1 MPKNQRTR
9 RFGRLEALILIPN
22 ILLIAVMLVYVA
34 VTGVDEDAVRPLVD
48 ADPQTTARI
57 SQLEEALMRD
67 PRDVSKAIQLSR
79 LYQDVGEFPWSY
91 NALLN
96 AEKNSSDNPVW
107 RLRLGLAYL
116 ELGKN
121 DDGLRVMQKALK
133 GCDPARC
140 SSNVKI
146 KLQLFTRVARLL
158 KERKIDTRKQPRAA
172 HKALQDVFKPVV
184 IEPEKMR
191 PKGPAQPAQPEQPAP
206 KVEPKS

>member
-1 MPKNQRTR
+1 MPNNQRTR

-34 VTGVDEDAVRPLVD
+34 VTGVDQDAVKPLVD

-57 SQLEEALMRD
+57 AQLEEALMRD

-96 AEKNSSDNPVW
+96 AEKNSSDNPIW

-121 DDGLRVMQKALK
+121 DDGLRVMQRALK

-140 SSNVKI
+140 SANVKI

-158 KERKIDTRKQPRAA
+158 KERKIDTRKHPRAA

-191 PKGPAQPAQPEQPAP
+191 PKGPAQPVQPEQPAP